1 MYKALHQLRTSFFP
15 SKSTSILTAQLQL
28 FYLMLGANVVKGF
41 LYLSD
46 AINNHHGD
54 GSFRA
59 ARLMVTSIL
68 MIAVLRRFP
77 QFIKWGIHY
86 AIIGTILHI
95 YYRVFNKDIGADV
108 IALQCIYM
116 VVISAFYGLNK
127 FWGAVYTTISAA
139 SLILFHYIGFRW
151 TGLQP
156 LPQGINDLYI
166 GVNFLVIL
174 FSHLYF
180 HRVLYGNMQEME
192 VLNGKL
198 EESTESKSNF
208 LSTMS
213 HELRTPLNS
222 VIGIAKLLVDDNK
235 DQKQKEQLDM
245 LKFSAEGLLTLINNI
260 LDINKFDSGK
270 MELESVP
277 FNLSKLVH
285 SISRSMAH
293 QPGEKKLKFSVEIDE
308 KLKGV
313 NFLGDPTRL
322 GQIIYNLIGNAVKF
336 TAEGEVS
343 IRAKVLMQ
351 KDDQYTVRLEVKDTG
366 IGISESQQKRI
377 FEPFM
382 QASSS
387 TTRKFGGTG
396 LGLSIVKQL
405 VEMFGG
411 EIYVKSVIGEGTSF
425 FIEVMFVKTDL
436 GLADQRTEGQHDEN
450 DLSSLRILL
459 AEDNMMNI
467 FFMQQLFKRWSIT
480 ADIAENGEEVLVL
493 LATKDYDVILMD
505 MHMPVMDGM
514 EAARRIRQLPDPNKA
529 ATCIIALTASVS
541 DNIQAKVKECG
552 MDDYLHKPFQ
562 LDELKDMLLK
572 RTVRIIG

>member
-1 MYKALHQLRTSFFP
+1 MHKALLQLRASFFP
-15 SKSTSILTAQLQL
+15 SKSTSILAAKLKI
-28 FYLMLGANVVKGF
+28 FYLMLGANVIKGF

-46 AINNHHGD
+46 SIINHNGD
-54 GSFRA
+54 GNFRA
-59 ARLMVTSIL
+59 LRLIVTSIL
-68 MIAVLRRFP
+68 LIAVLRRFP
-77 QFIKWGIHY
+77 QIIKWGIHY
-86 AIIGTILHI
+86 AIIGTILHL

-108 IALQCIYM
+108 IAMQCIYM
-116 VVISAFYGLNK
+116 IIISAFYGLNK
-127 FWGAVYTTISAA
+127 FWGAAYTLISAA
-139 SLILFHYIGFRW
+139 SLILVHYIGFRW
-151 TGLQP
+151 TGLHP

-166 GVNFLVIL
+166 SVNFLVIL

-180 HRVLYGNMQEME
+180 HRVLYGNIHEME
-192 VLNGKL
+192 VLNTRL

-235 DQKQKEQLDM
+235 DQKQQEQLDM

-277 FNLSKLVH
+277 FNLYKLAE
-285 SISRSMAH
+285 SISKSMVH
-293 QPGEKKLKFSVEIDE
+293 QPGEKKLKFSVEVDE
-308 KLKGV
+308 ELKRI

-322 GQIIYNLIGNAVKF
+322 GQIIYNLVGNAVKF

-343 IRAKVLMQ
+343 IRAKILMQ
-351 KDDQYTVRLEVKDTG
+351 KDGEYLIRLEVKDTG

-405 VEMFGG
+405 VELFGG
-411 EIYVKSVIGEGTSF
+411 EIYVKSVPGKGTSF
-425 FIEVMFVKTDL
+425 FIEVTFTKTDL
-436 GLADQRTEGQHDEN
+436 RTTGQHTEVSHDEN
-450 DLSSLRILL
+450 DLSDLRILL

-467 FFMQQLFKRWSIT
+467 FFMQQLFKRWKIT

-514 EAARRIRQLPDPNKA
+514 ESAKQIRQLADPVKA
-529 ATCIIALTASVS
+529 NTYIIALTASVS
-541 DNIQAKVKECG
+541 DNIQAKVREFG
-552 MDDYLHKPFQ
+552 MNDYLHKPFQ
-562 LDELKDMLLK
+562 LDELKDMLLSRSAK
-572 RTVRIIG
+572 VTG

>member
-1 MYKALHQLRTSFFP
+1 MYKALHQLRASFFP

-108 IALQCIYM
+108 IALQCIFM

-151 TGLQP
+151 NGLQP

-285 SISRSMAH
+285 SISRSMVH

-308 KLKGV
+308 QLKGV

-322 GQIIYNLIGNAVKF
+322 GQIIYNLVGNAVKF

-343 IRAKVLMQ
+343 IRAKVLTQ

-425 FIEVMFVKTDL
+425 FIEVIFVKTDL